1 MRYQRTIA
9 KAVGCS
15 GVGLHSGKKVDLRL
29 LPAPVDTGIVFI
41 RTDTDHGQPAKVSAL
56 ISKVAATSLST
67 ILGEDSTM
75 VHTVE
80 HLLSALSGMQIDN
93 LYAELNSAELPI
105 MDGSAAPFVEL
116 LQEAGIVEQSKP
128 QPQIKIL
135 EPIGIEQ
142 DGKQVMIMPASNY
155 RISYSIDFDHPVLS
169 KQSYHY
175 DDSSPASFQKEIA
188 GARTF
193 GFLSEVEALW
203 AQGYAKGGS
212 LENAVIIGE
221 DGILN
226 KEGLRFPNE
235 FVRHK
240 ILDLIGDLSLLGM
253 PVIGHLIAVRSGH
266 ALHTKLAAKIL
277 EESHKW
283 AIVGTEEPEAAYPSP
298 ELVKRTA
305 AISVIW
311 GQPQAIF

>member
-1 MRYQRTIA
+1 
-9 KAVGCS
+9 
-15 GVGLHSGKKVDLRL
+15 
-29 LPAPVDTGIVFI
+29 
-41 RTDTDHGQPAKVSAL
+41 
-56 ISKVAATSLST
+56 
-67 ILGEDSTM
+67 M

-80 HLLSALSGMQIDN
+80 HLLSALSGMQVDN

-116 LQEAGIVEQSKP
+116 LLEAGVVEQSKP

-155 RISYSIDFDHPVLS
+155 RISYSIDFDHPVIAR
-169 KQSYHY
+169 QSYHY
-175 DDSSPASFQKEIA
+175 NASPSSFQKEIA

-193 GFLSEVEALW
+193 GFLKEVEALW

-226 KEGLRFPNE
+226 KEGLRYPDE

-266 ALHTKLAAKIL
+266 ALHTELAAKIL
-277 EESHKW
+277 EEEHKW
-283 AIVGTEEPEAAYPSP
+283 AIVGTEEPEAAYPTP
-298 ELVKRTA
+298 EGVKRTTP
-305 AISVIW
+305 ISVVW
-311 GQPQAIF
+311 GQPQTIY

>member
-15 GVGLHSGKKVDLRL
+15 GVGLHSGKRVDLRL
-29 LPAPVDTGIVFI
+29 LPAPVNTGIVFI
-41 RTDTDHGQPAKVSAL
+41 RTDTDHGRPSRVSAL

-67 ILGEDSTM
+67 ILEEDSTM

-93 LYAELNSAELPI
+93 LYAELNAAELPI
-105 MDGSAAPFVEL
+105 MDGSAAPFVDL

-135 EPIGIEQ
+135 EPIEIEQ
-142 DGKQVMIMPASNY
+142 DGKKVMIMPASDY
-155 RISYSIDFDHPVLS
+155 RISYSIDFDHPVIS

-175 DDSSPASFQKEIA
+175 DSSPVYFQKEIA

-193 GFLSEVEALW
+193 GFLKEVEALW

-226 KEGLRFPNE
+226 KEGLRFPDE

-266 ALHTKLAAKIL
+266 ALHTKLATKIL
-277 EESHKW
+277 EEKRKW
-283 AIVGTEEPEAAYPSP
+283 TIVGTEEPEAAYPAP
-298 ELVKRTA
+298 ELAKRTA
-305 AISVIW
+305 HISVIW
-311 GQPQAIF
+311 GQPQPA

>member
-1 MRYQRTIA
+1 
-9 KAVGCS
+9 
-15 GVGLHSGKKVDLRL
+15 

-56 ISKVAATSLST
+56 ISKVAASSLST

-80 HLLSALSGMQIDN
+80 HLLSALSGMQVDN

-116 LQEAGIVEQSKP
+116 LLKAGIVEQSKL

-135 EPIGIEQ
+135 EPIGFEE
-142 DGKQVMIMPASNY
+142 DGKQVMIKPASKY
-155 RISYSIDFDHPVLS
+155 RISYSVDFDHPVIS
-169 KQSYHY
+169 KQSCHY
-175 DDSSPASFQKEIA
+175 NASPASFQKEIA
-188 GARTF
+188 AARTF

-221 DGILN
+221 DRILN
-226 KEGLRFPNE
+226 EEGLRFPDE

-266 ALHTKLAAKIL
+266 ALHTKLATKIL
-277 EESHKW
+277 EEKHKW
-283 AIVGTEEPEAAYPSP
+283 SIVGTEEPEAAYPAP
-298 ELVKRTA
+298 ELVKWA
-305 AISVIW
+305 APISVIW

>member
-1 MRYQRTIA
+1 
-9 KAVGCS
+9 
-15 GVGLHSGKKVDLRL
+15 
-29 LPAPVDTGIVFI
+29 
-41 RTDTDHGQPAKVSAL
+41 
-56 ISKVAATSLST
+56 
-67 ILGEDSTM
+67 M

-116 LQEAGIVEQSKP
+116 LLEAGIVEQSKL

-135 EPIGIEQ
+135 EPIGIKQ
-142 DGKQVMIMPASNY
+142 DGKQVMIRPASNY
-155 RISYSIDFDHPVLS
+155 RISYSVDFDHPVIS
-169 KQSYHY
+169 KQSCHY
-175 DDSSPASFQKEIA
+175 EASLASFRKEIA

-193 GFLSEVEALW
+193 GFLKEVEALW

-226 KEGLRFPNE
+226 KEGLRFPDE

-266 ALHTKLAAKIL
+266 AIHTKLAAKIL
-277 EESHKW
+277 EEKHKW
-283 AIVGTEEPEAAYPSP
+283 AIVGTEEPEAAYPAP
-298 ELVKRTA
+298 ELAKRA
-305 AISVIW
+305 ASISVVW